1 MLMQARP
8 LPPLLGLTDYL
19 DEMVRFQ
26 GPRMRRRSGS
36 VGGRGRLI
44 AATIG
49 TIMEGEHEVAL
60 NGVT

>member
-19 DEMVRFQ
+19 DEMVRSQ

-36 VGGRGRLI
+36 DRWPGPAQSRHDRNNNGRR
-44 AATIG
+44 A
-49 TIMEGEHEVAL
+49 
-60 NGVT
+60 